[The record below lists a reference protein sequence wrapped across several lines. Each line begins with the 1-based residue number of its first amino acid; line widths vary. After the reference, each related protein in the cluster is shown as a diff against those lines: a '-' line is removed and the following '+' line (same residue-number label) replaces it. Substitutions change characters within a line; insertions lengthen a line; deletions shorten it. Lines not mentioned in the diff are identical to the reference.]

1 MLAWVKIY
9 PSHTGT
15 QRPSRRTML
24 AMKRRVIPGVLLLVA
39 TGCLMGQANSNN
51 SPPSQTS
58 QSEENTS
65 PADVYEAVVR
75 YQIKSWELAAAA
87 YCVKINGRDA
97 DKIFLN
103 RFHPLPVKGASACRE
118 DAPRLEFPF
127 PVVVDKQTR
136 KNSVIFDVGRLRWL
150 NQSAVEVDGGYLCA
164 SECMAEGTYHVLW
177 DGTRWTVAAF
187 DIHIQS

>member
-1 MLAWVKIY
+1 MVRDIWQNC
-9 PSHTGT
+9 HTGVGKK
-15 QRPSRRTML
+15 SITML
-24 AMKRRVIPGVLLLVA
+24 AMKHRVIPGLLLLVVN
-39 TGCLMGQANSNN
+39 GCLMGQANSNN

-58 QSEENTS
+58 QSEENTA
-65 PADVYEAVVR
+65 ADVYEAVVR

-87 YCVKINGRDA
+87 YCVEINGRDA
-97 DKIFLN
+97 DKIFLK

-118 DAPRLEFPF
+118 DAPGGLGLPF
-127 PVVVDKQTR
+127 SVVVDKQTG
-136 KNSVIFDVGRLRWL
+136 KISVIFDVGRVRWL

-164 SECMAEGTYHVLW
+164 SECRAEGTYHVLW